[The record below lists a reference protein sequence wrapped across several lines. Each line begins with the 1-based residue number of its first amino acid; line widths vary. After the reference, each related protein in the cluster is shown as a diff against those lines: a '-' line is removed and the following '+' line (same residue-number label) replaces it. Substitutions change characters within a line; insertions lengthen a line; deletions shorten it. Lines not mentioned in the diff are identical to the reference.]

1 MNIIVRT
8 AEGKYIVRPDTT
20 WERDNEDLYVPEF
33 VRGLSWTPV
42 LFARI
47 SRPGRSVGPEF
58 AERYYDGASYGVLL
72 YPDDLL
78 DGSETGF
85 ACASCLDHTSFL
97 PFPVFDKDAA
107 FSPDSRFCLMLDS
120 RAEDSVPAGEQ
131 HGRESLELYSH
142 SGASPA
148 DICKAIAEATRS
160 IYIRT
165 GDIIALE
172 LRQRTPLCSARAAE
186 SYPCC
191 SRAKLKGSFCGKGI
205 IDFDIIF

>member
-20 WERDNEDLYVPEF
+20 WERDNENLYVPEF
-33 VRGLSWTPV
+33 VTRLSWTPV

-58 AERYYDGASYGVLL
+58 AERYYDGAAYGVLL

-78 DGSETGF
+78 DGSEAGL

-97 PFPVFDKDAA
+97 PFPVSDKTAA
-107 FSPDSRFCLMLDS
+107 FSPESRFELRLEFKK
-120 RAEDSVPAGEQ
+120 EDAGPEPS
-131 HGRESLELYSH
+131 RESQVLFSH
-142 SGASPA
+142 SGASPE
-148 DICKAIAEATRS
+148 DIRKAIAEATRA
-160 IYIRT
+160 IFIRT

-172 LRQRTPLCSARAAE
+172 LRPRRPLCSADPSAQYPACGRA
-186 SYPCC
+186 S
-191 SRAKLKGSFCGKGI
+191 LKGSFCGKETV
-205 IDFDIIF
+205 DFDIIF